1 MSDAYQSKVT
11 NKYFGTT
18 FQGTGKVTADAELGQ
33 IVNALKNDF
42 TPAMQ
47 RYGATAI
54 KEQKDEATT
63 KLMELYNKNP
73 DTVLDEIK
81 SGKHPELESVYTN
94 AVTNLHLG
102 KFAAAKAY
110 QEFLE
115 AKGTDYKP
123 DEQDLDSF
131 MSQFVPDMTDKSK
144 YYVGGFSSIWSL
156 HQDKHLIEDA
166 NQRAITAAKKMQAEY
181 TTVGETWSKDTDVNF
196 YDYTF
201 PATSGLSN
209 KQKNDITRTTIDV
222 LIDKAQTIANI
233 DQIMDIIKQDRGDGK
248 SVYTS
253 GIEDD
258 SQLVEKAINKRNSIL
273 AGQSAAKKAE
283 KDRNETRYQN
293 DYAALLIGGSETVL
307 SDEAKTLLGIT
318 SDTVDLTKVDQATVD
333 EYKRLLMENM
343 NQTGYGY
350 LISKLKT
357 LENADNT
364 IRQAGQ
370 IDHHLRQASVGAY
383 NHLSDAD
390 LLDLINQ
397 HQGNNSDYTAIIKN
411 RNDAIER
418 GNKGV
423 PLDPLQEQFWKDYFS
438 DQAAIEAD
446 ASNPIMKKF
455 MDSKKQKTITY
466 RFDQADR
473 QTIYQ
478 WMAENPQPSSLDR
491 TALNQW
497 RSEREQFKNELG
509 NRRLK
514 HTDNDNY
521 LNAILSTSGNTG
533 HNVYPMSEVELL
545 NTAIEEVKDMPDL
558 NAETVMNMA
567 RGTLDLPSE
576 VLMRVLKGM
585 SQDPNLDSDWFK
597 AAMTSKGDLATALG
611 ENVYD
616 LFDLTQE
623 DVQEI
628 MDLRADFSDTVEQF
642 IANPSPLYPFDD
654 VDEDNKLSVDAVAKR
669 AGETLGF
676 FDKVFT
682 NTEEQAK
689 DFPKLREFMNDL
701 YSKVTND
708 VNFQP
713 AILEHISEEQWLRLS
728 TSIGLRP
735 EELKELT
742 EVIYPML
749 DLKGETLE

>member
-1 MSDAYQSKVT
+1 MAYESKVS

-18 FQGTGKVTADAELGQ
+18 FAGTGKVTADTELGQ
-33 IVNALKNDF
+33 VVDALKSTF
-42 TPAMQ
+42 SPAAQGFGESYIEKKQSEAGVKMQ
-47 RYGATAI
+47 
-54 KEQKDEATT
+54 
-63 KLMELYNKNP
+63 ELYAKHGE
-73 DTVLDEIK
+73 DTLKEVM
-81 SGKHPELESVYTN
+81 SGKYPELESMYAT
-94 AVTNLHLG
+94 ATKELHLG
-102 KFAAAKAY
+102 KFAAAEAY
-110 QEFLE
+110 QKFLE
-115 AKGTDYKP
+115 AKATDYKP
-123 DEQDLDSF
+123 DQQDLDSF
-131 MSQFVPDMTDKSK
+131 MSKFVPENIADNGKFF
-144 YYVGGFSSIWSL
+144 VGGFSSIWSL
-156 HQDKHLIEDA
+156 HQDKHLIADA
-166 NQRAITAAKKMQAEY
+166 NERAVAAAKKMQAEY

-209 KQKNDITRTTIDV
+209 KQKNDLTRTTLDV
-222 LIDKAQTIANI
+222 LIDKAQTTANI

-258 SQLVEKAINKRNSIL
+258 SQLVEKALNKRNSIL
-273 AGQSAAKKAE
+273 AGRAAAIKAQ
-283 KDRNETRYQN
+283 KDYNETRYQN
-293 DYAALLIGGSETVL
+293 DYAALLIGGSKTAL
-307 SDEAKTLLGIT
+307 SKEGKELLGIT
-318 SDTVDLTKVDQATVD
+318 SDTVDLTKVDQQTLD
-333 EYKRLLMENM
+333 SYKSLIMENM

-357 LENADNT
+357 LENADDT
-364 IRQAGQ
+364 LRQAGQ

-383 NHLSDAD
+383 NNLSDAD
-390 LLDLINQ
+390 LLDIINQ
-397 HQGNNSDYTAIIKN
+397 NQGNNSDYTTIIKN
-411 RNDAIER
+411 RNDSIER
-418 GNKGV
+418 KNMNV

-438 DQAAIEAD
+438 GQSAIEAD
-446 ASNPIMKKF
+446 VSNPIMKRFK
-455 MDSKKQKTITY
+455 DSKKQKTITY

-473 QTIYQ
+473 QSVYQ

-491 TALNQW
+491 AALNQW
-497 RSEREQFKNELG
+497 RAEREQFKNQLG

-514 HTDNDNY
+514 HTDNENY

-545 NTAIEEVKDMPDL
+545 NTAIEEVKKMPDL
-558 NAETVMNMA
+558 NAETLMNMA

-576 VLMRVLKGM
+576 VLMRVMKGM
-585 SQDPNLDSDWFK
+585 AQDPNLDSDWFK

-654 VDEDNKLSVDAVAKR
+654 VDADNKLSVDAVAKR

-682 NTEEQAK
+682 NPEEQAK
-689 DFPKLREFMNDL
+689 DFPKLKEFMNDL
-701 YSKVTND
+701 YSKVTNNA
-708 VNFQP
+708 NFQP
-713 AILEHISEEQWLRLS
+713 AVLEHMSEEQWLRLS

>member
-1 MSDAYQSKVT
+1 MAYESKVT

-18 FQGTGKVTADAELGQ
+18 FAGTGKVTADTELGQ
-33 IVNALKNDF
+33 VVDALKSTF
-42 TPAMQ
+42 SPAAQGFGESYIEKKQSEAGVKMQ
-47 RYGATAI
+47 
-54 KEQKDEATT
+54 
-63 KLMELYNKNP
+63 ELYAKHGE
-73 DTVLDEIK
+73 DTLKEVM
-81 SGKHPELESVYTN
+81 SGKYPELESMYAT
-94 AVTNLHLG
+94 ATKELHLG
-102 KFAAAKAY
+102 KFAAAEAY
-110 QEFLE
+110 QKFLE

-131 MSQFVPDMTDKSK
+131 MSKFVPENIADNGKFF
-144 YYVGGFSSIWSL
+144 VGGFSSIWSL
-156 HQDKHLIEDA
+156 HQDKHLIADA
-166 NQRAITAAKKMQAEY
+166 NERAVAAAKKMQAEY

-209 KQKNDITRTTIDV
+209 KQKNDVTRTTLDV
-222 LIDKAQTIANI
+222 LIDKAQTIADI

-258 SQLVEKAINKRNSIL
+258 SQLVEKALNKRNSIL
-273 AGQSAAKKAE
+273 AGKAAAIKAE
-283 KDRNETRYQN
+283 KDYNETRYQN
-293 DYAALLIGGSETVL
+293 DYAALLIGGSKTAL
-307 SDEAKTLLGIT
+307 SKEGKELLGIT
-318 SDTVDLTKVDQATVD
+318 SDTVDLTKVDQKTLD
-333 EYKRLLMENM
+333 GYKSLIMENM

-357 LENADNT
+357 LENADDT

-390 LLDLINQ
+390 LLDIINQ
-397 HQGNNSDYTAIIKN
+397 NQGNNSDYTAIVKN
-411 RNDAIER
+411 RNDSIER
-418 GNKGV
+418 KNMNV

-438 DQAAIEAD
+438 GQSAIEAD
-446 ASNPIMKKF
+446 VSSPIMKRFK
-455 MDSKKQKTITY
+455 DSKKQKTITY

-473 QTIYQ
+473 QSVYQ

-491 TALNQW
+491 AALNQW
-497 RSEREQFKNELG
+497 RAEREKFKNQLG
-509 NRRLK
+509 NQRLK
-514 HTDNDNY
+514 NTDNENY
-521 LNAILSTSGNTG
+521 LNATLSTSGNTG
-533 HNVYPMSEVELL
+533 HNVYPMSDVELL
-545 NTAIEEVKDMPDL
+545 NTAIEEVKKMPDL
-558 NAETVMNMA
+558 NAETLMNMA

-576 VLMRVLKGM
+576 VLMRVMKGM
-585 SQDPNLDSDWFK
+585 ARDPNLDSAWFK

-654 VDEDNKLSVDAVAKR
+654 VDADNKLSVDAVAKR

-689 DFPKLREFMNDL
+689 DFPKLKEFMNDL
-701 YSKVTND
+701 YSKVTNNA
-708 VNFQP
+708 NFQP
-713 AILEHISEEQWLRLS
+713 AVLEHMSEDQWLRLS

-742 EVIYPML
+742 EVIYPTL